1 MPKNRHLAM
10 LLIGAAVVMAAA
22 RPQPLPPASG
32 LAWADVADLSLAA
45 PTIVR
50 ATIGSTTRL
59 AAKDA
64 PGLAPGRAR
73 LLVTANVDAA
83 LVAPG
88 AVPAVLSFLWD
99 APLDAKGKP
108 PRPRG
113 VPVLIWAAA
122 PAADGAAR
130 LVSRAGLQP
139 WDAATEAR
147 VRTIIAASRSGEV
160 PEFTGVANGFREV
173 GNLPGESESQFFLTT
188 AGTGGRSAGTVAM
201 VVTRRPG
208 ERLRVAIARGDVIDD
223 AATAVRPET
232 LLQYRLA
239 CFLPRQLPAGA
250 GNDAAL
256 AADWQAAMA
265 AIGPCGRTLRD

>member
-10 LLIGAAVVMAAA
+10 LLMGAGLVMGAV
-22 RPQPLPPASG
+22 RPQPLPPTPA
-32 LAWADVADLSLAA
+32 LAFADIADLSLAA

-50 ATIGSTTRL
+50 ATIGSTSRI
-59 AAKDA
+59 ADKEA

-99 APLDAKGKP
+99 APLDARGRP
-108 PRPRG
+108 PRPRA
-113 VPVLIWAAA
+113 VPVLIWAAT

-147 VRTIIAASRSGEV
+147 IRTIIAASRSGEV
-160 PEFTGVANGFREV
+160 PQFTGVANGFRET

-188 AGTGGRSAGTVAM
+188 AGAGGGSGGTVAM

-223 AATAVRPET
+223 SAAPVRPES

-239 CFLPRQLPAGA
+239 CFLPPKLPAGA
-250 GNDAAL
+250 GADAAL
-256 AADWQAAMA
+256 AADWQAALA
-265 AIGPCGRTLRD
+265 AIGPCGRTLRN